1 MRLPAEPVVLGVRG
15 RNHDTFHVVILRHN
29 LVLNHLVNFPMSHY
43 DFIKA
48 QDPEIYATLE
58 GEEER
63 ERVGIE
69 LIPSENYVSRAVR
82 EAMGSVFTN
91 KYSEGYPGKRY
102 YGGQQFTDQM
112 ETIAIER
119 AKQLFK
125 AGYANVQP
133 LGGAAANVA
142 MYFALMEPGDTV
154 LGMDLSHGGHLTH
167 GHPTTSINKVFN
179 FVRYKMKDVNTGE
192 IDYDHLRQ
200 IALEH
205 KPKIILAG
213 FSAYSRE
220 LDYGKFKAIAD
231 EVGAYTVADIAHITG
246 LIAAGALK
254 NPFDYGFDVMT
265 MTTHKSL
272 RGPRGGMIV
281 VRESEDIAKKINKA
295 VFPGMQGGPH
305 MHQIAAKA
313 VAFGEA
319 LLPSFKIYAAQIL
332 KNAKAMEKVFIDGNI
347 RLLCGGTDNHLL
359 LADVYGSLGI
369 TGKEA
374 ETTLDTI
381 GITLNKNM
389 IADETRTAM
398 DPSGIRFGTPAMTTR
413 GMREEEATKL
423 ALIMI
428 AALHAKDEPAKLAEL
443 KLQVQSICEAFPV
456 PESFV

>member
-1 MRLPAEPVVLGVRG
+1 MNE
-15 RNHDTFHVVILRHN
+15 
-29 LVLNHLVNFPMSHY
+29 Y
-43 DFIKA
+43 QYIKD
-48 QDPEIYATLE
+48 QDPDIYATLV

-63 ERVGIE
+63 EHKGIE
-69 LIPSENYVSRAVR
+69 LIPSENYVSMAVR

-91 KYSEGYPGKRY
+91 KYSEGYPGRRY

-112 ETIAIER
+112 ERIAIER
-119 AKQLFK
+119 ACQLFK
-125 AGYANVQP
+125 ARFANVQP

-167 GHPTTSINKVFN
+167 GHPTTEINKVFN
-179 FVRYKMKDVNTGE
+179 FVRYKMKDVDTGE
-192 IDYDHLRQ
+192 IDYDELREV
-200 IALEH
+200 ALEH

-220 LDYGKFKAIAD
+220 LDYAKFKEIAD

-246 LIAAGALK
+246 LIAAGVLK

-281 VRESEDIAKKINKA
+281 VRDSEEIAKKINKA

-313 VAFGEA
+313 VAFKEA
-319 LLPSFKIYAAQIL
+319 LDPTFKLYAEQIL
-332 KNAKAMEKVFIDGNI
+332 KNAKAMEAVFKRAGV
-347 RLLCGGTDNHLL
+347 RLMAGGTDNHLL
-359 LADVYGSLGI
+359 LADVHSSLGI
-369 TGKEA
+369 TGQDA
-374 ETTLDTI
+374 ERVLDEV

-389 IADETRTAM
+389 IADEPRTAM

-413 GMREEEATKL
+413 GMKEPEATRL
-423 ALIMI
+423 AEIMI
-428 AALHAKDEPAKLAEL
+428 EAMKAKDDADRKAEL
-443 KLQVQSICEAFPV
+443 QREVQTMCEAFPV
-456 PESFV
+456 PKTFI